1 MPCSEALVLLVQVS
15 VLLLAILVCDLERG
29 VASDTRLLRE
39 LLVLLVKFRPLVL
52 ELGEL
57 GLRFI
62 KLLSKLI
69 KLLLIALILSL
80 DELELLTSVREHDD
94 VVDNLTTKAG
104 ELLVTLLDLLV
115 KRLILDLELLVI
127 DQVKTLSKLL
137 LLLQHLLLVLE
148 TISQCNILKAVLMH
162 LLVLGLISL
171 FPLLDYL
178 GLQLLVQAGVHSVH
192 GDRALELLELL
203 LDLCALGL
211 LLVELVL
218 KLTGHTVVAILSL
231 LQVIA
236 HLMDVS
242 EGVEILVLV
251 EHLISVLLLGTSG
264 VVHNDNLLLALLI
277 LLLKLKV
284 LAALVLDSLDQLALH
299 GRVARKIA
307 HAAIVVFL
315 VLFALV
321 AIIVG

>member
-1 MPCSEALVLLVQVS
+1 
-15 VLLLAILVCDLERG
+15 
-29 VASDTRLLRE
+29 
-39 LLVLLVKFRPLVL
+39 
-52 ELGEL
+52 
-57 GLRFI
+57 
-62 KLLSKLI
+62 
-69 KLLLIALILSL
+69 
-80 DELELLTSVREHDD
+80 
-94 VVDNLTTKAG
+94 
-104 ELLVTLLDLLV
+104 
-115 KRLILDLELLVI
+115 
-127 DQVKTLSKLL
+127 
-137 LLLQHLLLVLE
+137 
-148 TISQCNILKAVLMH
+148 MH

-171 FPLLDYL
+171 FPLFDHL

-218 KLTGHTVVAILSL
+218 KLTGHTVVAILRL

-236 HLMDVS
+236 HLMDVG

-251 EHLISVLLLGTSG
+251 KHLISVLLSLSTRR

-277 LLLKLKV
+277 LLLELKV

-307 HAAIVVFL
+307 HAGIVVFIFL
-315 VLFALV
+315 LAFGTILA
-321 AIIVG
+321 

>member
-80 DELELLTSVREHDD
+80 DELELLTSMREHDD

-127 DQVKTLSKLL
+127 DQVKTLS
-137 LLLQHLLLVLE
+137 
-148 TISQCNILKAVLMH
+148 
-162 LLVLGLISL
+162 
-171 FPLLDYL
+171 
-178 GLQLLVQAGVHSVH
+178 
-192 GDRALELLELL
+192 
-203 LDLCALGL
+203 
-211 LLVELVL
+211 
-218 KLTGHTVVAILSL
+218 
-231 LQVIA
+231 
-236 HLMDVS
+236 
-242 EGVEILVLV
+242 
-251 EHLISVLLLGTSG
+251 
-264 VVHNDNLLLALLI
+264 
-277 LLLKLKV
+277 
-284 LAALVLDSLDQLALH
+284 
-299 GRVARKIA
+299 
-307 HAAIVVFL
+307 
-315 VLFALV
+315 
-321 AIIVG
+321 